1 MSKNREEKRRR
12 KRQQARR
19 QAQASTRKQPTPR
32 ERAPLPSAQTLWR
45 SFHLDFSA
53 QEQLH
58 ATTMAVQPSLLQR
71 DAPKIRRI
79 EQAADLDAVLD
90 LAPVAGG
97 LAEYAWLKRVTVQGA
112 SAAAEI
118 VARLHSDRMRS
129 QRRARTGIQER
140 FISALRW
147 CGDAGA
153 DALIDGWDAFDDY
166 GRSLACVALGLL
178 DARSA
183 ADRLWTFFERSHSG
197 STTHWVGPLWGL
209 IDFSDA
215 RAADALLDLLL
226 GQRVFYER
234 YGFLS
239 RGGDRRAVLPLLAAT
254 LDGPESLRADATW
267 ALTGIAH
274 RLGREGLREAL
285 NEADDAATTRPEVID
300 TVVDR
305 IFRFSEQDVERHFET
320 FYSRNPSNV
329 PPAAPLIGRMNT

>member
-1 MSKNREEKRRR
+1 
-12 KRQQARR
+12 
-19 QAQASTRKQPTPR
+19 
-32 ERAPLPSAQTLWR
+32 
-45 SFHLDFSA
+45 
-53 QEQLH
+53 
-58 ATTMAVQPSLLQR
+58 
-71 DAPKIRRI
+71 
-79 EQAADLDAVLD
+79 
-90 LAPVAGG
+90 
-97 LAEYAWLKRVTVQGA
+97 
-112 SAAAEI
+112 
-118 VARLHSDRMRS
+118 MRS
-129 QRRARTGIQER
+129 HRQARTGVQER
-140 FISALRW
+140 FIGALRW

-183 ADRLWTFFERSHSG
+183 ADRLWRFFERTHCD

-209 IDFSDA
+209 IDFADA

-226 GQRVFYER
+226 SQRVFYER

-254 LDGPESLRADATW
+254 LDGPESLRADASW

-274 RLGREGLREAL
+274 RLGREGLREVL
-285 NEADDAATTRPEVID
+285 NEADDPAARPPEVID

-320 FYSRNPSNV
+320 FYSRTLSKLSSRGAFDRPH
-329 PPAAPLIGRMNT
+329 